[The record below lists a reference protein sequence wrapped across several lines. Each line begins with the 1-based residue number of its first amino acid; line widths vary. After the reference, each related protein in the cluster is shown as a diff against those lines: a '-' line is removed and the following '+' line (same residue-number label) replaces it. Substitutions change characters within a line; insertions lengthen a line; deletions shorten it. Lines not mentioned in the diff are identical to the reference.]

1 VKNAQGVCT
10 ANWVNLLLID
20 CCVWFA
26 WQVTGL
32 PWGAVGGAGGV
43 LKAAEGAERVAGAAE
58 AAGEAMVA
66 EQGPYWQPCQC
77 ARQAQAAVVSRSG
90 SLAEANVGWDTTG
103 WLLNSLCVRDDKVAM
118 VDGDKAAC
126 QAQPAPVH
134 PG

>member
-1 VKNAQGVCT
+1 MAGDR
-10 ANWVNLLLID
+10 APM
-20 CCVWFA
+20 
-26 WQVTGL
+26 GRGGRGR
-32 PWGAVGGAGGV
+32 WGAEGGRGRGEGGR
-43 LKAAEGAERVAGAAE
+43 GGRGGGRGDGGRGERLDKPVHVT
-58 AAGEAMVA
+58 AM
-66 EQGPYWQPCQC
+66 QGPYWQPCQC